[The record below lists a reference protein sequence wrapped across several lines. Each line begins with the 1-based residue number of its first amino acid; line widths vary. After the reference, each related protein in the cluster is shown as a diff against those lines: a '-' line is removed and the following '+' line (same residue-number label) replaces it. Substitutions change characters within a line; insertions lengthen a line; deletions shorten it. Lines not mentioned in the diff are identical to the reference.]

1 MKELIKPN
9 LVEVEEGSEENED
22 ITGYCDLHCT
32 PITGDC
38 NPFSGDDESGDI
50 LF

>member
-9 LVEVEEGSEENED
+9 LVEEDYEEKED
-22 ITGYCDLHCT
+22 VTGYCDVACSPL
-32 PITGDC
+32 TGDC
-38 NPFSGDDESGDI
+38 NPLVGDDESGDI